1 MQQVT
6 NRLAGP
12 ARARPHTGIAINHDR
27 IYSVPASLDQG
38 EFVCLVASHNGYI
51 TGYLTE
57 FSLCFT
63 PCISMT
69 KWNIQLKRGSKDRYL
84 KELSKEYNIVTLI
97 FELS

>member
-1 MQQVT
+1 MSSYFTMYYYIIVGVAL
-6 NRLAGP
+6 LA
-12 ARARPHTGIAINHDR
+12 ALAI
-27 IYSVPASLDQG
+27 
-38 EFVCLVASHNGYI
+38 GYF

-69 KWNIQLKRGSKDRYL
+69 KWNTQLKRGSKDRYL

-97 FELS
+97 FELF

>member
-1 MQQVT
+1 MKQQQQQQFV
-6 NRLAGP
+6 
-12 ARARPHTGIAINHDR
+12 
-27 IYSVPASLDQG
+27 YSI
-38 EFVCLVASHNGYI
+38 GYF

-97 FELS
+97 FELF

>member
-1 MQQVT
+1 MWRGHTASALQEHSIVLNVMQPT
-6 NRLAGP
+6 ALR
-12 ARARPHTGIAINHDR
+12 RIDAITKKPN
-27 IYSVPASLDQG
+27 ST
-38 EFVCLVASHNGYI
+38 FFGYF

>member
-1 MQQVT
+1 MMMMMMCHLPAPFFKSWMVGVRSSIIKN
-6 NRLAGP
+6 NRSILLY
-12 ARARPHTGIAINHDR
+12 H
-27 IYSVPASLDQG
+27 
-38 EFVCLVASHNGYI
+38 GYF

-69 KWNIQLKRGSKDRYL
+69 KWNIQLNRGSKDRYL